1 MESGKKNS
9 TDMNDEVVKETKEIE
24 ATKENSPI
32 MEKSVSLKKKIV
44 WSFWAVWRTGSDAS
58 SGRDLRRKK
67 KEERFTKDKNAKIH
81 DNGVQHL
88 DTSPTK
94 FDQKGQ

>member
-32 MEKSVSLKKKIV
+32 MEKSVSLQKKIV
-44 WSFWAVWRTGSDAS
+44 
-58 SGRDLRRKK
+58 
-67 KEERFTKDKNAKIH
+67 
-81 DNGVQHL
+81 
-88 DTSPTK
+88 
-94 FDQKGQ
+94 